1 MQKIRV
7 PISSFQYGEV
17 SDSLIMRTD
26 TAVYSSS
33 AQSLQNMVVMA
44 EGSVKKRYGLKHIY
58 DYGLRYVASDG
69 TGTADDDGIVTQFT
83 NAGETS
89 FTLNGAFVSSG
100 TASFGTAGRFVTFYN
115 DNNASPGNPIPSA
128 LNLVLTITGTDI
140 YGLAQTE
147 TIDLDDNT
155 ATYTSTK
162 SFKTVTA
169 VSINTAPTN
178 FNLKVGVTAALDY
191 INKEEQSHLFPFV
204 FDENEEYIISVEH
217 QRVRCFR
224 LLTDGTISLVTTI
237 TADTSSAALPF
248 DQDYLKE
255 YTTSQ
260 YGDVMFICH
269 PLFAPRMLTRTS
281 LTAFEISTYTF
292 DQRADG
298 SAIFQPYS
306 KFQGHGVKLNPSATT
321 GTGVTLT
328 TSAAYWDT
336 TGSQSGG
343 NYPDS
348 LHVGVVVRY
357 SGNEITI
364 TSVQSA
370 TQATGDIVD
379 ELSTRL
385 SVLNPFRTIDGS
397 TTVEVTMINHGFSGS
412 NSITISGAS
421 ATGGINAGNLNGAR
435 TVNGIIDENT
445 FTFTAGGA
453 ANLAEDGGGQVTIVT
468 HTNTTDWDEQAWSAK
483 RGYPAAV
490 EFHENRLCFGGTI
503 AEPDNIWMSQI
514 GEFFNLNVGDAEDTD
529 AISMVAAT
537 GDVNE
542 IRYLVSNRD
551 LQIFTASN
559 ELYIPTYLNQAITPT
574 NAQIRKQTPYGVEHV
589 EPMSIDGA
597 TIFVQ
602 NNGKII
608 REYIYTD
615 REEAYTATAI
625 STIASHL
632 IDNPKYLAVV
642 HSGFGLPDSYAALTL
657 NNGDLALFSSNRAEK
672 RASWTRAVTDG
683 TFGSVCSIED
693 RLFANVYD
701 SDGNLKLCEFD
712 TEVGLDFW
720 VYNSVSSVNH
730 KVDVSSVYSNGDT
743 VDVIAIKNSTQY
755 SLGSFTVDSTN
766 SVNLT
771 AHASSSYTHAYVG
784 KKFTSKIITNPVDAA
799 VGNGPATGS
808 ARGITN
814 IVLDLKNANSVKV
827 NSRKPTMA
835 SGFTGKKEFRSLG
848 YSRDPQITI
857 EQDDPLTMQVNGIIA
872 ELII

>member
-26 TAVYSSS
+26 TAVYNSS

-69 TGTADDDGIVTQFT
+69 TGTADND
-83 NAGETS
+83 ALKTS
-89 FTLNGAFVSSG
+89 ATVSSGNQTLNGVLGNNDA
-100 TASFGTAGRFVTFYN
+100 TADFGDTGRF
-115 DNNASPGNPIPSA
+115 I
-128 LNLVLTITGTDI
+128 VLRYANITSGWVVGATITITGTDI
-140 YGLAQTE
+140 YGFAQTE
-147 TIDLDDNT
+147 TLTTTSLGFD
-155 ATYTSTK
+155 TYHQELTSTK
-162 SFKTVTA
+162 SFKTIT
-169 VSINTAPTN
+169 SINQPFSSGSIT
-178 FNLKVGVTAALDY
+178 LRIGVTATLDY

-204 FDENEEYIISVEH
+204 FDENEEYIISIEH

-224 LLTDGTISLVTTI
+224 LLTDGTISLVSTI
-237 TADTSSAALPF
+237 IADTSSAALPF

-260 YGDVMFICH
+260 YGDVMFISH
-269 PLFAPRMLTRTS
+269 PLFAPRLLTRTS
-281 LTAFEISTYTF
+281 LTAFEVSTFSF
-292 DQRADG
+292 DKRADN
-298 SAIFQPYS
+298 SVTFQPYA
-306 KFQGHGVKLNPSATT
+306 KFQGHGVTLDPSATT
-321 GTGVTLT
+321 GTGITLT

-357 SGNEITI
+357 SGNEIII

-370 TQATGDIVD
+370 TQATGNVVD

-397 TTVEVTMINHGFSGS
+397 TTVEVTMINHGFAGS
-412 NSITISGAS
+412 ESITFSGAS
-421 ATGGINAGNLNGAR
+421 ATGGINTGNLNGAR
-435 TVNGIIDENT
+435 TVSGIIDENT

-453 ANLAEDGGGQVTIVT
+453 ASSAEDGGGQVTVVT
-468 HTNTTDWDEQAWSAK
+468 HAPRSDWDEQAWSAK

-503 AEPDNIWMSQI
+503 AEPDNIWMSQL
-514 GEFFNLNVGDAEDTD
+514 GEFFNFDVGDAADTD

-551 LQIFTASN
+551 LQVFTASN

-615 REEAYTATAI
+615 TEEAYTATSI

-632 IDNPKYLAVV
+632 IDSPKYLAIVR
-642 HSGFGLPDSYAALTL
+642 SGFGLPDSYAALTL

-672 RASWTRAVTDG
+672 RASWTRVVTNG

-701 SDGNLKLCEFD
+701 SDGNLKLCEFN

-720 VYNSVSSVNH
+720 LYGAISTNV
-730 KVDVSSVYSNGDT
+730 VDVSAVYSSGDS
-743 VDVIAIKNSTQY
+743 VDVIAIKDSIQY
-755 SLGSFTVDSTN
+755 SLGAFTVNGSNQVDLS
-766 SVNLT
+766 
-771 AHASSSYTHAYVG
+771 AHSSSSYTHAYVG
-784 KKFTSKIITNPVDAA
+784 KKYTAKIITNPIDAA
-799 VGNGPATGS
+799 IGNGPATGS
-808 ARGITN
+808 GRGITN

-848 YSRDPQITI
+848 YSRDPQVTI

-872 ELII
+872 ELIV